1 MEILLLFESIILIL
15 HDEST
20 EIPFSFKEFLEGA

>member
-1 MEILLLFESIILIL
+1 MEILLLFESIVLIL

-20 EIPFSFKEFLEGA
+20 EIPFRKEFLEGA